1 MEINIIAPINQLGYG
16 QVGLHVTDELM
27 KLGHRVALF
36 PINTNNIEA
45 HPRYHGMLQHAIGN
59 KNTFDVNAPCIRI
72 WHQNDMAQFVG
83 KGKHIGFPIFE
94 LDTFTDLEKH
104 HLRSCDQLFVCSE
117 WAKNVVMDN
126 LGRNYGNGGCEV
138 VPLGVDLNV
147 FYPSL
152 SRRKPT
158 VFLNVGK
165 WEVRKGHDF
174 LHNAFKI
181 AFQDTDNVELWMM
194 CDNPFC
200 NQEQKEGWER
210 LYNDHRI
217 RLIPRV
223 QTDEQV
229 ADVMRQ
235 ADCGVFPSRGEGW
248 NLEALEMLSCGKQ
261 LIVTDYSA
269 HTEFCTKENSHLVSI
284 GGVEPA
290 QDGVWFHGQGNWAM
304 IEDTSMNELIKH
316 MQYVHKVKQEGGLEL
331 NKAGIET
338 ANKFSWTHTADSI
351 ISCL

>member
-1 MEINIIAPINQLGYG
+1 
-16 QVGLHVTDELM
+16 
-27 KLGHRVALF
+27 
-36 PINTNNIEA
+36 
-45 HPRYHGMLQHAIGN
+45 
-59 KNTFDVNAPCIRI
+59 
-72 WHQNDMAQFVG
+72 
-83 KGKHIGFPIFE
+83 
-94 LDTFTDLEKH
+94 
-104 HLRSCDQLFVCSE
+104 
-117 WAKNVVMDN
+117 MDN

-210 LYNDHRI
+210 RYNDHRI

-235 ADCGVFPSRGEGW
+235 ADCGVFPSRAEGW

-284 GGVEPA
+284 EGVEPA

-304 IEDTSMNELIKH
+304 IDDATIHEFIRQ

-331 NKAGIET
+331 NEAGIET
-338 ANKFSWTHTADSI
+338 ANRFSWTHTADSI